1 MPPNVRMFEAGRE
14 LGPGMPT
21 PIAALDTLSAFIEP
35 LSHDGYVFLAA
46 HPLEPRF
53 TIPGLDIGFFFDL
66 SSDGKAMEFR

>member
-1 MPPNVRMFEAGRE
+1 VAKPSGSAFLCTED
-14 LGPGMPT
+14 
-21 PIAALDTLSAFIEP
+21 AAKGSLTVPQYVLSAMP
-35 LSHDGYVFLAA
+35 AATSPNGYVFLAA